1 MVITEVGYMELGN
14 KIGIALIPGEI
25 SPEILWGGV
34 TTKEQSWTNTSWDY
48 APMKD
53 MAKVEKL
60 LCFGLNNDQV
70 GYILPDNDFRSLFT
84 ENEEI
89 NACSLKSGS
98 IITSAFESLVSSVK

>member
-1 MVITEVGYMELGN
+1 M
-14 KIGIALIPGEI
+14 
-25 SPEILWGGV
+25 WGGG
-34 TTKEQSWTNTSWDY
+34 TTKDESWTHDSWDY
-48 APMKD
+48 DTWENISKAD
-53 MAKVEKL
+53 KL

-70 GYILPDNDFRSLFT
+70 GYILPDNDFRSMFT